1 MIINPRILNVEFIQ
15 SPIFY
20 QPSHDVPIAFLAG
33 YIFYAQIEVEYH
45 EKSKV
50 TVMIDRQ
57 VVVHAN
63 AKSIRRGRR
72 KIRRMVRK
80 FESYLHIQ
88 HKPATDLDF
97 VRKICGFPH

>member
-1 MIINPRILNVEFIQ
+1 MITNPRILNVEFIQ

-57 VVVHAN
+57 VIVRAN
-63 AKSIRRGRR
+63 VKSIRRGRR
-72 KIRRMVRK
+72 KIRKMVRR
-80 FESYLHIQ
+80 FECYLYMQ
-88 HKPATDLDF
+88 HKPATDPDF